1 MKRYIRF
8 MMSHI
13 KLVIKLFKTYVLR
26 DRVLISVK
34 KWFKDEG
41 DPTLRLNYPL
51 NKNSGVL

>member
-1 MKRYIRF
+1 